1 MSGPFQPLE
10 PDDSDGLGP
19 NLVDQRKKRP
29 ISLRAILPNMVT
41 LLALCAGLTSIR
53 LAMEGRFEFAIFA
66 MVLAAILDG
75 LDGRVAR
82 LLKSSSKLGAELDS
96 LTDFVNF
103 GVAPGMILY
112 LWLLHDL
119 RSLGWI
125 AALVF
130 AICMAL
136 RLARFNVAN
145 AAAKKKSEE
154 WQENYFTGVP
164 APAGAMCAL
173 LPLSLQK
180 IGVPIDTD
188 WAIPVLLYLLFIG
201 FLVVSTLPTFSGKK
215 AGGKVPRDLALPLMV
230 CLVLW
235 AALLASYP
243 FTVVTVMTFI
253 YLALLPV
260 GARSFYKKMAAEKQP
275 PSFWCAEL
283 LQKNG
288 G

>member
-10 PDDSDGLGP
+10 PDDKDGLGP
-19 NLVDQRKKRP
+19 NLVDPVRKRP

-53 LAMEGRFEFAIFA
+53 LAMEARFEFAIFA
-66 MVLAAILDG
+66 MVLAAVLDG

-82 LLKSSSKLGAELDS
+82 LLKSSSKFGAELDS

-112 LWLLHDL
+112 LWLLNEL

-125 AALVF
+125 AALIF

-145 AAAKKKSEE
+145 AARSKRKTDE
-154 WQENYFTGVP
+154 WQDNYFTGVP

-173 LPLSLQK
+173 LPLSLQH
-180 IGVPIDTD
+180 IGVPIDSD
-188 WAIPVLLYLLFIG
+188 WAFPIMIYVLFIG
-201 FLVVSTLPTFSGKK
+201 FLVVSTVPTFSGKK
-215 AGGKVPRDLALPLMV
+215 LGQRIPRDFALPLMV
-230 CLVLW
+230 GLVLW
-235 AALLASYP
+235 TALLASYP
-243 FTVVTVMTFI
+243 FTVVSIMTVI
-253 YLALLPV
+253 YLGLLPFGV
-260 GARSFYKKMAAEKQP
+260 RSFRKKLAAEQQP
-275 PSFWCAEL
+275 PAA
-283 LQKNG
+283 
-288 G
+288 

>member
-1 MSGPFQPLE
+1 MSGPFQPLD
-10 PDDSDGLGP
+10 PDDKDGLGR
-19 NLVDQRKKRP
+19 NLVDPIKKRP

-66 MVLAAILDG
+66 MVLAAVLDG

-82 LLKSSSKLGAELDS
+82 LMKSSSKLGAELDS

-145 AAAKKKSEE
+145 AAKSKRHKSDE
-154 WQENYFTGVP
+154 WQDNYFTGVP

-180 IGVPIDTD
+180 IGVPIDGD
-188 WAIPVLLYLLFIG
+188 WAYVILIYVLFIG
-201 FLVVSTLPTFSGKK
+201 FLVVSTVPTFSGKTLG
-215 AGGKVPRDLALPLMV
+215 AGIPRDFALPLMV
-230 CLVLW
+230 GLVLW

-243 FTVVTVMTFI
+243 FSVVTIMTFI
-253 YLALLPV
+253 YLGLLPI
-260 GARSFYKKMAAEKQP
+260 GIRSFRKKMAAEQQP
-275 PSFWCAEL
+275 PSSQE
-283 LQKNG
+283 
-288 G
+288 

>member
-10 PDDSDGLGP
+10 PDDKDGLGP
-19 NLVDQRKKRP
+19 NLVDPVRKRP

-53 LAMEGRFEFAIFA
+53 LAMEARFEFAIFA
-66 MVLAAILDG
+66 MVLAAVLDG

-82 LLKSSSKLGAELDS
+82 LLKSSSKFGAELDS

-112 LWLLHDL
+112 LWLLNEL

-125 AALVF
+125 AALIF

-145 AAAKKKSEE
+145 AARSKRKTDE
-154 WQENYFTGVP
+154 WQDNYFTGVP

-173 LPLSLQK
+173 LPLSLQH
-180 IGVPIDTD
+180 IGVPIDSD
-188 WAIPVLLYLLFIG
+188 WAFPIMIYVLFIG
-201 FLVVSTLPTFSGKK
+201 FLVVSTVPTFSGKK
-215 AGGKVPRDLALPLMV
+215 LGQRIPRDFALPLMV
-230 CLVLW
+230 GLVLW
-235 AALLASYP
+235 TALLASYP
-243 FTVVTVMTFI
+243 FTVVSIMTVI
-253 YLALLPV
+253 YLGLLPF
-260 GARSFYKKMAAEKQP
+260 GIRSFRKKLAAEQQP
-275 PSFWCAEL
+275 PAA
-283 LQKNG
+283 
-288 G
+288 

>member
-1 MSGPFQPLE
+1 MSGPFQPLD
-10 PDDSDGLGP
+10 PDDKDGLGR
-19 NLVDQRKKRP
+19 NLVDPVKKRP

-66 MVLAAILDG
+66 MVLAAVLDG

-145 AAAKKKSEE
+145 ASKNKRNKSDE
-154 WQENYFTGVP
+154 WQDNYFTGVP

-188 WAIPVLLYLLFIG
+188 WAIVILIYVLFIG
-201 FLVVSTLPTFSGKK
+201 FLVVSTVPTFSGKNM
-215 AGGKVPRDLALPLMV
+215 GSGIPRDFALPLMV
-230 CLVLW
+230 GLVLW

-243 FTVVTVMTFI
+243 FSVVTIMTFI
-253 YLALLPV
+253 YLGLLPI
-260 GARSFYKKMAAEKQP
+260 GIRSFRKKMAAEQQP
-275 PSFWCAEL
+275 PSSQE
-283 LQKNG
+283 
-288 G
+288 

>member
-1 MSGPFQPLE
+1 MSGPFQPLD
-10 PDDSDGLGP
+10 PDDKDGLGR
-19 NLVDQRKKRP
+19 NLVDPVKKRP

-53 LAMEGRFEFAIFA
+53 LAMEGRFEFAVFA
-66 MVLAAILDG
+66 MVLAAVLDG

-125 AALVF
+125 AALIF

-145 AAAKKKSEE
+145 ASKSKRNKSDE
-154 WQENYFTGVP
+154 WQDGYFTGVP

-180 IGVPIDTD
+180 IGVPIDSD
-188 WAIPVLLYLLFIG
+188 WAIVILIYVLFIG
-201 FLVVSTLPTFSGKK
+201 FLVVSTVPTFSGKNM
-215 AGGKVPRDLALPLMV
+215 GSGIPRDFALPLMV
-230 CLVLW
+230 GLVLW

-243 FTVVTVMTFI
+243 FSVVTIMTFI
-253 YLALLPV
+253 YLGLLPV
-260 GARSFYKKMAAEKQP
+260 GIRSFRKKMAAVQQP
-275 PSFWCAEL
+275 PSSQE
-283 LQKNG
+283 
-288 G
+288 

>member
-1 MSGPFQPLE
+1 MSGPFQPLD
-10 PDDSDGLGP
+10 PDDKDGLGR
-19 NLVDQRKKRP
+19 NLVDPVKKRP

-66 MVLAAILDG
+66 MVLAAVLDG

-125 AALVF
+125 AALIF

-145 AAAKKKSEE
+145 ASKSKRNKSDE
-154 WQENYFTGVP
+154 WQDDYFTGVP

-188 WAIPVLLYLLFIG
+188 WAIVILIYVLFIG
-201 FLVVSTLPTFSGKK
+201 FLVVSTVPTFSGKNM
-215 AGGKVPRDLALPLMV
+215 GSGIPRDFALPLMV
-230 CLVLW
+230 GLVLW

-243 FTVVTVMTFI
+243 FSVVTIMTFI
-253 YLALLPV
+253 YLGLLPV
-260 GARSFYKKMAAEKQP
+260 GIRSFRKKMAAVQQP
-275 PSFWCAEL
+275 PSSQE
-283 LQKNG
+283 
-288 G
+288 

>member
-1 MSGPFQPLE
+1 MSGPFQPLD
-10 PDDSDGLGP
+10 PDDKDGLGR
-19 NLVDQRKKRP
+19 NLVDPVKKRP

-66 MVLAAILDG
+66 MVLAAVLDG

-145 AAAKKKSEE
+145 ASKSKRNKSDE
-154 WQENYFTGVP
+154 WQDNYFTGVP

-180 IGVPIDTD
+180 IGVPIDAD
-188 WAIPVLLYLLFIG
+188 WSFVILIYVLCIG
-201 FLVVSTLPTFSGKK
+201 FLVVSTVPTFSGKK
-215 AGGKVPRDLALPLMV
+215 LGSGIPRDFALPLMV
-230 CLVLW
+230 GLVLW

-243 FTVVTVMTFI
+243 FTVVTIMTFI
-253 YLALLPV
+253 YLGLLPV
-260 GARSFYKKMAAEKQP
+260 GIRSFRKKMAAEQQP
-275 PSFWCAEL
+275 PSSQE
-283 LQKNG
+283 
-288 G
+288 

>member
-1 MSGPFQPLE
+1 MSGPFQPLD
-10 PDDSDGLGP
+10 PDDKDGLGR
-19 NLVDQRKKRP
+19 NLVDPVKKRP

-66 MVLAAILDG
+66 MVLAAVLDG

-125 AALVF
+125 GALVF

-145 AAAKKKSEE
+145 ASKNKRNKSDE
-154 WQENYFTGVP
+154 WQDNYFTGVP

-188 WAIPVLLYLLFIG
+188 WAIVILIYVLFIG
-201 FLVVSTLPTFSGKK
+201 FLVVSTVPTFSGKNM
-215 AGGKVPRDLALPLMV
+215 GSGIPRDFALPLMV
-230 CLVLW
+230 GLVLW

-243 FTVVTVMTFI
+243 FSVVTIMTFI
-253 YLALLPV
+253 YLGLLPI
-260 GARSFYKKMAAEKQP
+260 GIRSFRKKMAAEQQP
-275 PSFWCAEL
+275 PSSQE
-283 LQKNG
+283 
-288 G
+288 

>member
-10 PDDSDGLGP
+10 PDDKDGLGR
-19 NLVDQRKKRP
+19 NLVDPVKKRP

-66 MVLAAILDG
+66 MVLAAVLDG

-145 AAAKKKSEE
+145 AAISKRKTDE
-154 WQENYFTGVP
+154 WQDNYFTGVP

-188 WAIPVLLYLLFIG
+188 WAYVILIYVLFIG
-201 FLVVSTLPTFSGKK
+201 FLVVSTVPTFSGKK
-215 AGGKVPRDLALPLMV
+215 LGSGIPRDFALPLMV
-230 CLVLW
+230 GLVLW

-253 YLALLPV
+253 YLGLLPI
-260 GARSFYKKMAAEKQP
+260 GIRSFRKKMAAEQQP
-275 PSFWCAEL
+275 PSSQE
-283 LQKNG
+283 
-288 G
+288 

>member
-10 PDDSDGLGP
+10 PDDKDGLGR
-19 NLVDQRKKRP
+19 NLVDPVKKRP

-53 LAMEGRFEFAIFA
+53 LAMEGRFEFAVFA
-66 MVLAAILDG
+66 MVLAAVLDG

-145 AAAKKKSEE
+145 ASKSKRKADE
-154 WQENYFTGVP
+154 WQDNYFTGVP

-180 IGVPIDTD
+180 IGVPIDSD
-188 WAIPVLLYLLFIG
+188 WAILILIYVLFIG
-201 FLVVSTLPTFSGKK
+201 FLVVSTVPTFSGKK
-215 AGGKVPRDLALPLMV
+215 LGSGIPRDFALPLMV
-230 CLVLW
+230 GLVLW

-243 FTVVTVMTFI
+243 FTVVTVMTLI
-253 YLALLPV
+253 YIGLLPV
-260 GARSFYKKMAAEKQP
+260 GIRSFRKKMAAEQQP
-275 PSFWCAEL
+275 PSS
-283 LQKNG
+283 QD
-288 G
+288 

>member
-53 LAMEGRFEFAIFA
+53 LAMEGRFEFAVFA

-145 AAAKKKSEE
+145 AAKAKKKEEE
-154 WQENYFTGVP
+154 WQDNYFTGVP
-164 APAGAMCAL
+164 APAGAMCVL

-180 IGVPIDTD
+180 MGVPIDSN
-188 WAIPVLLYLLFIG
+188 WAIPVLIYVLVIG

-215 AGGKVPRDLALPLMV
+215 VGGRVPRDVALPLMV
-230 CLVLW
+230 GLVLW
-235 AALLASYP
+235 FALLASYP
-243 FTVVTVMTFI
+243 FTVVTIMTLV
-253 YLALLPV
+253 YLALLPF
-260 GARSFYKKMAAEKQP
+260 GAISFRKKMKAESQP
-275 PSFWCAEL
+275 PSSET
-283 LQKNG
+283 NE
-288 G
+288 

>member
-1 MSGPFQPLE
+1 MSGPFQPLD
-10 PDDSDGLGP
+10 PDDKDGLGR
-19 NLVDQRKKRP
+19 NLVDPVKKRP

-66 MVLAAILDG
+66 MVLAAVLDG

-145 AAAKKKSEE
+145 ASKSKRNKSDE
-154 WQENYFTGVP
+154 WQDNYFTGVP

-180 IGVPIDTD
+180 IGVPIDAD
-188 WAIPVLLYLLFIG
+188 WAIVILIYVLFIG
-201 FLVVSTLPTFSGKK
+201 FLVVSTVPTFSGKNM
-215 AGGKVPRDLALPLMV
+215 GSGIPRDFALPLMV
-230 CLVLW
+230 GLVLW

-243 FTVVTVMTFI
+243 FSVVTIMTFI
-253 YLALLPV
+253 YLGLLPI
-260 GARSFYKKMAAEKQP
+260 GIRSFRKKMAAEQQP
-275 PSFWCAEL
+275 PSSQE
-283 LQKNG
+283 
-288 G
+288 

>member
-1 MSGPFQPLE
+1 MVGPFQPLE
-10 PDDSDGLGP
+10 PDDKDGLGR
-19 NLVDQRKKRP
+19 NLVDPVQKRP

-125 AALVF
+125 AALIF

-145 AAAKKKSEE
+145 ALKSKRKIDD
-154 WQENYFTGVP
+154 WHDNYFTGVP
-164 APAGAMCAL
+164 APAGAMCVL

-180 IGVPIDTD
+180 IGVPIDSD
-188 WAIPVLLYLLFIG
+188 WAIPILIYVLVIG
-201 FLVVSTLPTFSGKK
+201 FLVVSTVPTFSGKK
-215 AGGKVPRDLALPLMV
+215 LGSGIPRDFALPLMV
-230 CLVLW
+230 GLVLW

-243 FTVVTVMTFI
+243 FSVVTIMTFI
-253 YLALLPV
+253 
-260 GARSFYKKMAAEKQP
+260 
-275 PSFWCAEL
+275 
-283 LQKNG
+283 
-288 G
+288 

>member
-10 PDDSDGLGP
+10 PDDKDGLGP
-19 NLVDQRKKRP
+19 NLVDPVRKRP

-66 MVLAAILDG
+66 MVIAAVLDG

-112 LWLLHDL
+112 LWLLNDL

-125 AALVF
+125 AALIF

-145 AAAKKKSEE
+145 AARSKRKTDE
-154 WQENYFTGVP
+154 WQDNYFTGVP

-173 LPLSLQK
+173 LPLSLQHV
-180 IGVPIDTD
+180 GVPIDTN
-188 WAIPVLLYLLFIG
+188 WAIPVMIYVLFIG
-201 FLVVSTLPTFSGKK
+201 FLVVSTVPTFSGKK
-215 AGGKVPRDLALPLMV
+215 LGKHIPRDFALPLMV
-230 CLVLW
+230 GLVLW

-243 FTVVTVMTFI
+243 FTVVTIMTLI
-253 YLALLPV
+253 YLGLLPFGV
-260 GARSFYKKMAAEKQP
+260 RSFRKKLAAEQQP
-275 PSFWCAEL
+275 PAS
-283 LQKNG
+283 
-288 G
+288 

>member
-1 MSGPFQPLE
+1 MAGPFQPLE
-10 PDDSDGLGP
+10 PDDKDGLGL
-19 NLVDQRKKRP
+19 NLVDPVRKRP

-125 AALVF
+125 AALIF

-145 AAAKKKSEE
+145 AAKSKRKTDE
-154 WQENYFTGVP
+154 WQDNYFTGVP

-180 IGVPIDTD
+180 IGVPIDSD
-188 WAIPVLLYLLFIG
+188 WAVLILIYVLVIG
-201 FLVVSTLPTFSGKK
+201 FLVVSTVPTFSGKK
-215 AGGKVPRDLALPLMV
+215 MGSGIPRDFALPLMV
-230 CLVLW
+230 GLVLW

-243 FTVVTVMTFI
+243 FTVVTIMTFL
-253 YLALLPV
+253 YLGLLPV
-260 GARSFYKKMAAEKQP
+260 GIRSFRKKMAAEQQP
-275 PSFWCAEL
+275 PSSQE
-283 LQKNG
+283 
-288 G
+288 

>member
-1 MSGPFQPLE
+1 MSGPFQPLD
-10 PDDSDGLGP
+10 PDDKDGLGR
-19 NLVDQRKKRP
+19 NLVDPVKKRP

-66 MVLAAILDG
+66 MVLAAVLDG

-145 AAAKKKSEE
+145 ASKNKRNKSDE
-154 WQENYFTGVP
+154 WQDNYFTGVP

-188 WAIPVLLYLLFIG
+188 WAIVILIYVVFIG
-201 FLVVSTLPTFSGKK
+201 FLVVSTVPTFSGKNM
-215 AGGKVPRDLALPLMV
+215 GSGIPRDFALPLMV
-230 CLVLW
+230 GLVLW

-243 FTVVTVMTFI
+243 FSVVTIMTFI
-253 YLALLPV
+253 YLGLLPI
-260 GARSFYKKMAAEKQP
+260 GIRSFRKKMAAEQQP
-275 PSFWCAEL
+275 PSSQE
-283 LQKNG
+283 
-288 G
+288 

>member
-10 PDDSDGLGP
+10 PDDKDGLGH
-19 NLVDQRKKRP
+19 NLVDPVKKRP

-125 AALVF
+125 AAMVF

-136 RLARFNVAN
+136 RLARFNIAN
-145 AAAKKKSEE
+145 AVKSKRKADE
-154 WQENYFTGVP
+154 WQDNYFTGVP

-180 IGVPIDTD
+180 IGVPIDSD
-188 WAIPVLLYLLFIG
+188 WAVVILVYLLFIG
-201 FLVVSTLPTFSGKK
+201 FLVVSTVPTFSGKK
-215 AGGKVPRDLALPLMV
+215 MGSGIPRDFALPLMV
-230 CLVLW
+230 GLVLW

-243 FTVVTVMTFI
+243 FSVVTIMTII
-253 YLALLPV
+253 YLGLLPI
-260 GARSFYKKMAAEKQP
+260 GIRSFRKKMAAEKQP
-275 PSFWCAEL
+275 PSSEES
-283 LQKNG
+283 
-288 G
+288 

>member
-145 AAAKKKSEE
+145 AAKTKKKEE
-154 WQENYFTGVP
+154 DWQEDYFTGVP
-164 APAGAMCAL
+164 APAGAMCVL

-180 IGVPIDTD
+180 MGVPIDSS
-188 WAIPVLLYLLFIG
+188 WAVPVLIYVLVIG

-215 AGGKVPRDLALPLMV
+215 VGGRVPRDVALPLMV
-230 CLVLW
+230 GLVLW
-235 AALLASYP
+235 FALLASYP
-243 FTVVTVMTFI
+243 FTVVTVMTLV
-253 YLALLPV
+253 YLGLLPF
-260 GARSFYKKMAAEKQP
+260 GAVSFRKKMKAETQ
-275 PSFWCAEL
+275 PSFSDAD
-283 LQKNG
+283 Q
-288 G
+288 

>member
-1 MSGPFQPLE
+1 MSGPFQPLD
-10 PDDSDGLGP
+10 PDDKDGLGR
-19 NLVDQRKKRP
+19 NLVDPVKKRP

-66 MVLAAILDG
+66 MVLAAVLDG

-145 AAAKKKSEE
+145 ASKSKRNKSDE
-154 WQENYFTGVP
+154 WQDNYFTGVP

-188 WAIPVLLYLLFIG
+188 WAIVILIYVLFIG
-201 FLVVSTLPTFSGKK
+201 FLVVSTVPTFSGKK
-215 AGGKVPRDLALPLMV
+215 MGSGIPRDFALPLMV
-230 CLVLW
+230 GLVLW

-243 FTVVTVMTFI
+243 FTVVTIMTFI
-253 YLALLPV
+253 YLGLLPI
-260 GARSFYKKMAAEKQP
+260 GIRSFRKKMAAEQQP
-275 PSFWCAEL
+275 PSSQE
-283 LQKNG
+283 
-288 G
+288 

>member
-1 MSGPFQPLE
+1 MSGPFQPLD
-10 PDDSDGLGP
+10 PDDKDGLGR
-19 NLVDQRKKRP
+19 NLVDPVKKRP

-66 MVLAAILDG
+66 MVLAAVLDG

-145 AAAKKKSEE
+145 ASKSKRNKSDE
-154 WQENYFTGVP
+154 WQDNYFTGVP

-188 WAIPVLLYLLFIG
+188 WAIVILIYVLFIG
-201 FLVVSTLPTFSGKK
+201 FLVVSTVPTFSGKK
-215 AGGKVPRDLALPLMV
+215 MGSGIPRDFALPLMV
-230 CLVLW
+230 GLVLW

-243 FTVVTVMTFI
+243 FTVVTIMTFI
-253 YLALLPV
+253 YLGLLPV
-260 GARSFYKKMAAEKQP
+260 GIRSFRKKMAAEQQP
-275 PSFWCAEL
+275 PSSQE
-283 LQKNG
+283 
-288 G
+288 

>member
-1 MSGPFQPLE
+1 MSGPFQPLD
-10 PDDSDGLGP
+10 PDDKDGLGR
-19 NLVDQRKKRP
+19 NLVDPVKKRP

-53 LAMEGRFEFAIFA
+53 LAMEGRFEFAVFA
-66 MVLAAILDG
+66 MVLAAVLDG

-125 AALVF
+125 AALIF

-145 AAAKKKSEE
+145 ASKSKRNKSDE
-154 WQENYFTGVP
+154 WQDGYFTGVP

-188 WAIPVLLYLLFIG
+188 WAIVILIYVLFIG
-201 FLVVSTLPTFSGKK
+201 FLVVSTVPTFSGKNM
-215 AGGKVPRDLALPLMV
+215 GSGIPRDFALPLMV
-230 CLVLW
+230 GLVLW

-243 FTVVTVMTFI
+243 FSVVTIMTFI
-253 YLALLPV
+253 YLGLLPV
-260 GARSFYKKMAAEKQP
+260 GIRSFRKKMAAVQQP
-275 PSFWCAEL
+275 PSSQE
-283 LQKNG
+283 
-288 G
+288 

>member
-53 LAMEGRFEFAIFA
+53 LAMEGRFEFAVFA

-145 AAAKKKSEE
+145 AAKAKKKEEE
-154 WQENYFTGVP
+154 WQDNYFTGVP
-164 APAGAMCAL
+164 APAGAMCVL

-180 IGVPIDTD
+180 MGMPIDSN
-188 WAIPVLLYLLFIG
+188 WAIPVLIYVLVIG

-215 AGGKVPRDLALPLMV
+215 VGGRVPRDVALPLMV
-230 CLVLW
+230 GLVLW
-235 AALLASYP
+235 FALLASYP
-243 FTVVTVMTFI
+243 FTVVTIMTLV
-253 YLALLPV
+253 YLALLPF
-260 GARSFYKKMAAEKQP
+260 GAISFRKKMKAESQP
-275 PSFWCAEL
+275 PSSET
-283 LQKNG
+283 NE
-288 G
+288 

>member
-1 MSGPFQPLE
+1 MSGPFQPLD
-10 PDDSDGLGP
+10 PDDKDGLGP
-19 NLVDQRKKRP
+19 NLVDPVRKRP
-29 ISLRAILPNMVT
+29 ISLRSILPNMVT

-66 MVLAAILDG
+66 MVIAAVLDG

-112 LWLLHDL
+112 LWLLDEL

-125 AALVF
+125 AALIF

-145 AAAKKKSEE
+145 AARSKRKTDE
-154 WQENYFTGVP
+154 WQDNYFTGVP
-164 APAGAMCAL
+164 APAGMCAL
-173 LPLSLQK
+173 LPLSLQH
-180 IGVPIDTD
+180 IGVPIDAD
-188 WAIPVLLYLLFIG
+188 WAVPVMIYVLVIG
-201 FLVVSTLPTFSGKK
+201 FLVVSTVPTFSGKK
-215 AGGKVPRDLALPLMV
+215 LGQHIPRDFALPLMV
-230 CLVLW
+230 GLVLW

-243 FTVVTVMTFI
+243 FTVVSIMTII
-253 YLALLPV
+253 YLVLLPFGV
-260 GARSFYKKMAAEKQP
+260 RSFRKKLAAEQQP
-275 PSFWCAEL
+275 PTS
-283 LQKNG
+283 
-288 G
+288 